1 MLYLLYALG
10 VFSMTINN
18 EQKHKIGTA
27 TQFIVKH
34 NQSLSWQGN
43 KLFIVY
49 IAILSFGIAIFF
61 ALQGLWL
68 ILPFAGLE
76 ILALTVALYIC
87 NLRGRE
93 REVITIEPEKLVI
106 EKGLDS
112 PKHRWQFERAWL
124 NLELKKSSLQGH
136 PNKLLVRCKGIELEI
151 GKCLSNSERKEL
163 AKTLVSAL
171 DKSLIY
177 T

>member
-1 MLYLLYALG
+1 MTTNYEDKQELG
-10 VFSMTINN
+10 A
-18 EQKHKIGTA
+18 A
-27 TQFIVKH
+27 TQFVVQH

-49 IAILSFGIAIFF
+49 VAILSFGIAIFF

-76 ILALTVALYIC
+76 ISALAFALYIC
-87 NLRGRE
+87 CLRGRE
-93 REVITIEPEKLVI
+93 REVITIEPEKLVV
-106 EKGLDS
+106 EKGIDN
-112 PKHRWQFERAWL
+112 PKHCWQFERAWL

-136 PNKLLVRCKGIELEI
+136 PSKLLVRCKGIELEI
-151 GKCLSNSERKEL
+151 GKCLSNAERKDL
-163 AKTLVSAL
+163 ATSLISAL
-171 DKSLIY
+171 NKSLIY